1 MASEEI
7 LVFTTIG
14 DRDMAEEHISEM
26 LEQGIIKSGTIFP
39 EVELVYMW
47 DGKITVDTENKILL
61 KADSAHYAAIEE
73 YIMKKH
79 PYIAPE
85 IIKMDVSFG
94 SPAYKAFVA
103 EKIKRNA
110 GG

>member
-26 LEQGIIKSGTIFP
+26 LEQGIIVSGTIFP
-39 EVELVYMW
+39 EVELVYLW
-47 DGKITVDTENKILL
+47 EGKITVDTENKILL
-61 KADSAHYAAIEE
+61 KAKAEHYEAIEA
-73 YIMKKH
+73 YIQKHH

-85 IIKMDVSFG
+85 IIRLDVSFG

-103 EKIKRNA
+103 DKIKKNS
-110 GG
+110 

>member
-14 DRDMAEEHISEM
+14 DRDMAEEQISEM
-26 LEQGIIKSGTIFP
+26 LEQGIIVSGTIFP
-39 EVELVYMW
+39 EVELVYLW
-47 DGKITVDTENKILL
+47 EGKITVDTENKILL
-61 KADSAHYAAIEE
+61 KAKTDKYNAIEE
-73 YIMKKH
+73 YIMKHH

-85 IIKMDVSFG
+85 IIRMDVSFG

-103 EKIKRNA
+103 DKIKKNS
-110 GG
+110 

>member
-26 LEQGIIKSGTIFP
+26 LEQGIIISGTIFP
-39 EVELVYMW
+39 EVELVYLW
-47 DGKITVDTENKILL
+47 EGKITVDTENKILL
-61 KADSAHYAAIEE
+61 KTTADKYDAIET
-73 YIMKKH
+73 YIQKRH

-85 IIKMDVSFG
+85 IIRMDVSFG

-103 EKIKRNA
+103 DKIKKNS
-110 GG
+110 

>member
-7 LVFTTIG
+7 LVFTTFG

-26 LEQGIIKSGTIFP
+26 LEQGIIVSGTIFP
-39 EVELVYMW
+39 EVELVYLW
-47 DGKITVDTENKILL
+47 EGKITVDTENKILL
-61 KADSAHYAAIEE
+61 KAKAQNYDAIEE
-73 YIMKKH
+73 YIQKHH

-85 IIKMDVSFG
+85 IIKMEVSFG

-103 EKIKRNA
+103 ERIKKNTT
-110 GG
+110 

>member
-7 LVFTTIG
+7 LVFTTIS

-26 LEQGIIKSGTIFP
+26 LEQGIIISGTIFP
-39 EVELVYMW
+39 EVELVYLW
-47 DGKITVDTENKILL
+47 EGKITVDTENKILL
-61 KADSAHYAAIEE
+61 KTTADKYDAIET
-73 YIMKKH
+73 YIQKRH

-85 IIKMDVSFG
+85 IIRMDVSFG

-103 EKIKRNA
+103 DKIKKNS
-110 GG
+110 

>member
-14 DRDMAEEHISEM
+14 DRDMAEEQISEM
-26 LEQGIIKSGTIFP
+26 LEEGIIVSGTIFP
-39 EVELVYMW
+39 EVELVYLW
-47 DGKITVDTENKILL
+47 EGKITVDTENKILL
-61 KADSAHYAAIEE
+61 KAKADKYDAIEA
-73 YIMKKH
+73 YIMKHH

-85 IIKMDVSFG
+85 IIRLDVSFG

-103 EKIKRNA
+103 DKIKKNS
-110 GG
+110 

>member
-1 MASEEI
+1 MSDDI
-7 LVFTTIG
+7 IVFTTFG
-14 DRDMAEEHISEM
+14 DRDMAEEHISVM

-61 KADSAHYAAIEE
+61 KADASHYPEIEE

-85 IIKMDVSFG
+85 IIKLDVSFG
-94 SPAYKAFVA
+94 SAGYKAFIA
-103 EKIKRNA
+103 EKIKKNS
-110 GG
+110 

>member
-26 LEQGIIKSGTIFP
+26 LEQGIITSGTIFP

-61 KADSAHYAAIEE
+61 KAKADQYNAIEE

-94 SPAYKAFVA
+94 SPAYKAFIA
-103 EKIKRNA
+103 EKIKKNS
-110 GG
+110 

>member
-1 MASEEI
+1 MAAEEI

-26 LEQGIIKSGTIFP
+26 LEQGIIISGTIFP
-39 EVELVYMW
+39 EVELVYLW

-61 KADSAHYAAIEE
+61 KANAAKYEAIEE
-73 YIMKKH
+73 YIKKH
-79 PYIAPE
+79 HPYLAPE
-85 IIKMDVSFG
+85 IIKIDASFG

-103 EKIKRNA
+103 DKIKKNS
-110 GG
+110 

>member
-1 MASEEI
+1 MSDEI

-26 LEQGIIKSGTIFP
+26 LELGIIISGTIFP

-47 DGKITVDTENKILL
+47 EGKITVDTENKILL
-61 KADSAHYAAIEE
+61 KAKGENYDRIEE
-73 YIMKKH
+73 YIMKRH

-85 IIKMDVSFG
+85 IIKLDASFG
-94 SPAYKAFVA
+94 SPAYKTFVA
-103 EKIKRNA
+103 EKIKKNS
-110 GG
+110 